1 MSRFIAVLCLCLNFL
16 YLATI
21 NLQAQ
26 TCPPCY
32 YNETPMQGPGCEAC
46 QPQGCGSC
54 PECGQRRIIT
64 IKIASSWNNSSGQT
78 NPKIWNSVVA
88 ATQMWNSATDTFGNQ
103 TAYCFQLNQTTSTP
117 DITVTK
123 ASVSPGTCAETVP
136 TGSWTSG
143 APFTLKLPTAT
154 ANYTQATVASD
165 VAHEM
170 GHTIGIGD
178 CSGSAS
184 IMNGGTNNC
193 AGSVTYQVQ
202 PEDVAKSNQN
212 FNSATRSSCTAD
224 ATSPYQQVIG
234 DCPRQNCPTT
244 GWWWNADQCMCQQG
258 IPPISPILIDVDGS
272 GFPLTDIAHGVI
284 FDLAATGTPQHV
296 AWTAYGS
303 SNAFLALD
311 RNNNGRIDDGTEL
324 FGDVTPQPLVSRP
337 NGFLALA
344 EFDKHENGGDSDGL
358 ITNRDA
364 IFSSLRLWQDSN
376 HNGISEPNELHR
388 LHLLGVMAIS
398 LDFKTSRRVDQYGNQ
413 FRYRAKVYD
422 AHGAQ
427 VGRWAWDVF
436 LINN

>member
-1 MSRFIAVLCLCLNFL
+1 MSRRFIAVLCLFL
-16 YLATI
+16 YFAGI

-32 YNETPMQGPGCEAC
+32 NNEPPMQGPGCEAC

-54 PECGQRRIIT
+54 PECGQRRIINV
-64 IKIASSWNNSSGQT
+64 KIDPNWNNTSGQT
-78 NPKIWNSVVA
+78 NPNIWNGVVA
-88 ATQMWNSATDTFGNQ
+88 AIQMWNSATDNFGNQ
-103 TAYCFQLNQTTSTP
+103 TAYCFQLNQTTSSP
-117 DITVTK
+117 DITVFK
-123 ASVSPGTCAETVP
+123 GTVDLGNCAQ
-136 TGSWTSG
+136 TGGGWTTG
-143 APFTLKLPTAT
+143 GPFTVTLPSTT
-154 ANYTQATVASD
+154 SSRSQTTISGR
-165 VAHEM
+165 VAHEF

-178 CSGSAS
+178 CSASPS
-184 IMNGGTNNC
+184 IMNKGSANC
-193 AGSVTYQVQ
+193 ATNVTNQVQ
-202 PEDVAKSNQN
+202 PNDVAKSNQN
-212 FNSATRSSCTAD
+212 FNPVTQASCEND
-224 ATSPYQQVIG
+224 VNNPGQEDGG
-234 DCPRQNCPTT
+234 DCLHQTCPQ

-272 GFPLTDIAHGVI
+272 GFPLTDIAQGVI

-303 SNAFLALD
+303 SNVFLAFD

-324 FGDVTPQPLVSRP
+324 FGDVTPQPPVSRP

-344 EFDKHENGGDSDGL
+344 VFDKYENGGDSDRL

-364 IFSSLRLWQDSN
+364 IFSSLLLWQDSN
-376 HNGISEPNELHR
+376 HNGISESDELHS
-388 LHLLGVMAIS
+388 LPSLGVMAIS
-398 LDFKTSRRVDQYGNQ
+398 LDFKTSRRTDQYGNQ

-427 VGRWAWDVF
+427 AGRWAWDVF

>member
-1 MSRFIAVLCLCLNFL
+1 MSRRFIATLCLCLHFL
-16 YLATI
+16 YFAI
-21 NLQAQ
+21 IYLQAQ

-32 YNETPMQGPGCEAC
+32 FNEPPMQGPGCEAC

-64 IKIASSWNNSSGQT
+64 MQIHSSWNNSSGQT
-78 NPKIWNSVVA
+78 NPNIWNGVVA
-88 ATQMWNSATDTFGNQ
+88 AIQMWNSATDTFGNK

-123 ASVSPGTCAETVP
+123 TAVQGGCAETRP
-136 TGSWTSG
+136 LGTWMSG
-143 APFTLKLPTAT
+143 GPFELKLPS
-154 ANYTQATVASD
+154 ANANFSQATVAGR
-165 VAHEM
+165 VGHEM
-170 GHTIGIGD
+170 GHTIGIAE

-184 IMNGGTNNC
+184 IMNGAPPNC
-193 AGSVTYQVQ
+193 ATNVTNQVQ
-202 PEDVAKSNQN
+202 PNDVAKSNQH
-212 FNSATRSSCTAD
+212 FNPATRSSCTGD
-224 ATSPYQQVIG
+224 VTNPNQQVIG
-234 DCPRQNCPTT
+234 DCPRQTCPTT

-284 FDLAATGTPQHV
+284 FDLAATGTPQHL

-324 FGDVTPQPLVSRP
+324 FGDVTPQPPASHP

-344 EFDKHENGGDSDGL
+344 EFDKDENGGNSDGV
-358 ITNRDA
+358 ISNHDA

-376 HNGISEPNELHR
+376 HNDISEPNELRR

-398 LDFKTSRRVDQYGNQ
+398 LDFRASRRVDQYGNQ
-413 FRYRAKVYD
+413 FRYQAKVYD